1 MLQYYRLFDYLRK
14 HNIRQKDLLNE
25 KIISSGTLQKLRNNE
40 SVNTSI
46 LTTLCDYLKCDL
58 TDIMEYIPSYKED
71 NKRE

>member
-46 LTTLCDYLKCDL
+46 LTTLCDYLNCDL
-58 TDIMEYIPSYKED
+58 TDIVEYVPSA
-71 NKRE
+71 KREE